1 MTYSDTQ
8 PRGTLRY
15 RLLAAAHRP
24 ASSQP
29 LSEPGSWGHEYVRHL
44 AAELGEEYN
53 ARELGEELEKP
64 AEPETT
70 KVDGD
75 VIGTVDDLRA
85 LAMECA
91 SFLLRHNAEPDAVD
105 LMQELEIVTRLPD
118 LVDKDTF
125 ERVCQYMERC
135 VNLLPQ
141 PDDITF
147 LRTAHRIYKKHT
159 RFPQAL
165 SLSIKLGDPELIR
178 EDFEAPANDVM
189 NRQLA
194 FILAR
199 AQVPKE
205 WLDPPVEDE
214 EAEGSEVELP
224 EDLLDCLNNTYL
236 SIRFREFGKELGVL
250 EPKSLE
256 DIYKSH
262 LENTSGYIRVLGRRL
277 MLTCLSLIGA
287 TAAANVD
294 SARANLAGTF
304 VNAFVNAGFG
314 NDKLMVEA
322 EDGQSWIYKN
332 KDHGT
337 LSW

>member
-15 RLLAAAHRP
+15 RLLSAAHRP
-24 ASSQP
+24 ASSP
-29 LSEPGSWGHEYVRHL
+29 SLSEPGSWGHEYVRHL

-64 AEPETT
+64 TESDIT
-70 KVDGD
+70 KTKDQE

-85 LAMECA
+85 LAMDCA
-91 SFLLRHNAEPDAVD
+91 TFLLRHNAEPDAVD
-105 LMQELEIVTRLPD
+105 LMQELEIVTRLPE

-147 LRTAHRIYKKHT
+147 LRTAHKIYKQYN

-165 SLSIKLGDPELIR
+165 SLSIRLGDPELIR
-178 EDFEAPANDVM
+178 EDFEAPANEVM
-189 NRQLA
+189 KRQLA
-194 FILAR
+194 FLLAR

-205 WLDPPVEDE
+205 WLDPPVDEDDVND
-214 EAEGSEVELP
+214 SEVELP

-236 SIRFREFGKELGVL
+236 SIRFREFGKELGVE

-262 LENTSGYIRVLGRRL
+262 LENTSMFRCSI
-277 MLTCLSLIGA
+277 
-287 TAAANVD
+287 
-294 SARANLAGTF
+294 
-304 VNAFVNAGFG
+304 
-314 NDKLMVEA
+314 
-322 EDGQSWIYKN
+322 
-332 KDHGT
+332 
-337 LSW
+337 